1 MKVLVFIGNPP
12 PYLGFNHLQ
21 VKCIQAA
28 RVDHHVPIFWFQ
40 CSFQYGLPSLPTSGG
55 DHALPVDEVD
65 ELEKNRLAIEE
76 LDEIDRKLAVFEER
90 EKRVGIP
97 EPSDPEAAV
106 PAHSADDSGG
116 VGGGKGPRAH

>member
-1 MKVLVFIGNPP
+1 MFIPVWP
-12 PYLGFNHLQ
+12 SFPS
-21 VKCIQAA
+21 
-28 RVDHHVPIFWFQ
+28 HV
-40 CSFQYGLPSLPTSGG
+40 GGG
-55 DHALPVDEVD
+55 DPALPVDEVD

-90 EKRVGIP
+90 EKREKRVNIP

-116 VGGGKGPRAH
+116 VGGERTTSPLTPLKRFGLTACHQTI

>member
-1 MKVLVFIGNPP
+1 MAF
-12 PYLGFNHLQ
+12 
-21 VKCIQAA
+21 
-28 RVDHHVPIFWFQ
+28 
-40 CSFQYGLPSLPTSGG
+40 LPFPRRGGG
-55 DHALPVDEVD
+55 DPALPVDEVD

-90 EKRVGIP
+90 EKRVNIP

-116 VGGGKGPRAH
+116 VGGERTTSPLTPLKRFGLTACHQTI